1 MIKATT
7 IYDKRV
13 NEELL
18 KFNLINNPIRW
29 IVYLLATIS
38 SILLLIFNLDSDF
51 FLISLFILIFIV
63 FFDLVFIYYYF
74 ISPKLKL
81 RKFEDKDAVTNY
93 VEFDNS
99 LIRIKSRYNGKK
111 ESTTI
116 PYEKIYKLCESQF
129 AFYFFVD
136 RYNTLI
142 VTKDGIE
149 SSAEDLKLFLNEKI
163 TGKRNKLK

>member
-51 FLISLFILIFIV
+51 FLISLFILISI
-63 FFDLVFIYYYF
+63 
-74 ISPKLKL
+74 
-81 RKFEDKDAVTNY
+81 
-93 VEFDNS
+93 
-99 LIRIKSRYNGKK
+99 
-111 ESTTI
+111 
-116 PYEKIYKLCESQF
+116 
-129 AFYFFVD
+129 
-136 RYNTLI
+136 
-142 VTKDGIE
+142 
-149 SSAEDLKLFLNEKI
+149 
-163 TGKRNKLK
+163 

>member
-1 MIKATT
+1 MIKATS

-18 KFNLINNPIRW
+18 KFNLNSTPLKW
-29 IVYLLATIS
+29 IVYLLATVS

-51 FLISLFILIFIV
+51 FLVSLFILIFIV
-63 FFDLVFIYYYF
+63 FFDLIFLYYYL

-81 RKFEDKDAVTNY
+81 RKFEDKDSVTNY
-93 VEFDNS
+93 IEFDNNQ
-99 LIRIKSRYNGKK
+99 IRVKSKFNGKK

-142 VTKDGIE
+142 VTKEGVEGSI
-149 SSAEDLKLFLNEKI
+149 EDLKSFLNEKI